1 MGTIRQGKGQIVILM
16 TLVGCLLLF
25 CAFFV
30 SFETSS
36 LAVSVDETLLIQG
49 VVRRVLPGENMI
61 FVKVTRGEKIKI
73 RVYRQTG
80 FVGTVS
86 LKELERGQWVKVWY
100 SVAGGEN
107 RAVKVEK
114 LPDLGC

>member
-1 MGTIRQGKGQIVILM
+1 MGTIRQGNGQVVILM
-16 TLVGCLLLF
+16 TLAGCLLLF

-30 SFETSS
+30 SYETSS
-36 LAVSVDETLLIQG
+36 PAVSVDETLLIQG
-49 VVRRVLPGENMI
+49 VVRRVLPGKKMI
-61 FVKVTRGEKIKI
+61 FVKVTRGESIKI
-73 RVYRQTG
+73 LVCRQTG

-100 SVAGGEN
+100 NSAGGEN